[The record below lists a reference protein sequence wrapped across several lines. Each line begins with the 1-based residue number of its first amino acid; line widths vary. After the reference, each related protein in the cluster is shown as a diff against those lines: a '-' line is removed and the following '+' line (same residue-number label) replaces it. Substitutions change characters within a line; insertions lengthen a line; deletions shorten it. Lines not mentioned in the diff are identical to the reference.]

1 MHNVLEIKLN
11 VLLKKSI
18 DFCFIF
24 LYMALKYILLL
35 LLLLLLLQVN
45 YSWGSQAPSLV
56 YECQIFW
63 EDEG

>member
-1 MHNVLEIKLN
+1 
-11 VLLKKSI
+11 
-18 DFCFIF
+18 
-24 LYMALKYILLL
+24 MALKYILLL

-63 EDEG
+63 EDEGWLDYQYLAAIFSLHSYESSKDP